1 MKRALVLFAS
11 ALALLQAA
19 ATTVWKVN
27 GTGGWNDSRQWDNGV
42 PSSGNPAKFEN
53 VTLTFTDSDVANLNT
68 AKIVPAAGATL
79 VFDFANDQTIESDIQ
94 LQTMTSKV
102 VKKGAGNLTLAGTG
116 YSFYGEGCVSVENGI
131 VYAPRISATLANKNY
146 PCLEVKSPGR
156 MELWGVN
163 NERVYVRG
171 LLGDGTITGMAA
183 MTGSNG
189 LSVPMST

>member
-94 LQTMTSKV
+94 LQTMTIVLGTRYTVINKTD
-102 VKKGAGNLTLAGTG
+102 KNPCPQGELTLSWRRETR
-116 YSFYGEGCVSVENGI
+116 E
-131 VYAPRISATLANKNY
+131 
-146 PCLEVKSPGR
+146 
-156 MELWGVN
+156 
-163 NERVYVRG
+163 
-171 LLGDGTITGMAA
+171 
-183 MTGSNG
+183 
-189 LSVPMST
+189 

>member
-42 PSSGNPAKFEN
+42 PNSGNPAKFEN

-102 VKKGAGNLTLAGTG
+102 VKKGAGNLTLAGPAIRSTG
-116 YSFYGEGCVSVENGI
+116 KAAFPSRTVSST
-131 VYAPRISATLANKNY
+131 PRGFRRPLPTK
-146 PCLEVKSPGR
+146 
-156 MELWGVN
+156 
-163 NERVYVRG
+163 
-171 LLGDGTITGMAA
+171 TIHAWR
-183 MTGSNG
+183 
-189 LSVPMST
+189 